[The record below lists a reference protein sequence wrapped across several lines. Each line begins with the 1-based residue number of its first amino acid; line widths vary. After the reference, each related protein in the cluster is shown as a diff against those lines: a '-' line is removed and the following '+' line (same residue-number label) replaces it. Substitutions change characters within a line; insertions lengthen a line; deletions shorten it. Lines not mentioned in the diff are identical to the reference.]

1 MCVWCVCVCVRCVR
15 GLCCVLSGFFRVFVL
30 LATLFCVLCVSG
42 VVWCECVFCF
52 VSVSVRACVNVHCV
66 GSVLLLHCVSI
77 ARCLGSHRSMHAV
90 CFCFRRR
97 AAFVFPLG
105 RLCCACHFSLVET
118 PKNRTAICTPGIT
131 HWWNK
136 TKKTPRVQHRHRL
149 GFLKFS
155 PPVQIGVF
163 VRRFVACVRSFW
175 SLSARID
182 EPGGSLF
189 PARLTRS

>member
-1 MCVWCVCVCVRCVR
+1 MLLRPATWSSLGRTRSTLIYWQIRWKWMRKTRTRCLVVLVGVCLCVYVLDVRLVVCVCVRCVR

-105 RLCCACHFSLVET
+105 RLCCACHFPLL
-118 PKNRTAICTPGIT
+118 K
-131 HWWNK
+131 HQK
-136 TKKTPRVQHRHRL
+136 TERQYALR
-149 GFLKFS
+149 
-155 PPVQIGVF
+155 
-163 VRRFVACVRSFW
+163 
-175 SLSARID
+175 
-182 EPGGSLF
+182 E
-189 PARLTRS
+189 